1 MAAAPN
7 FQPAPSSGAAEV
19 LELPRRGMTICDGQ
33 GGTLTLD
40 LTRKEL
46 RWLVFACRRLL
57 AGSVPPGASMLK
69 VDAGNTVYLLSCLPH
84 ADGEAEIRIADLYD
98 PTQRAILPRDLAEM
112 MAALLERL
120 LDFQSASA
128 HLDA

>member
-1 MAAAPN
+1 MAAPN
-7 FQPAPSSGAAEV
+7 FQPPTPSGAAEV
-19 LELPRRGMTICDGQ
+19 LELRRQGMTICDGQ

-57 AGSVPPGASMLK
+57 AGTVPPGASMLK
-69 VDAGNTVYLLSCLPH
+69 VDIGITVYLLSCLPH
-84 ADGEAEIRIADLYD
+84 ADGAAEIRIADLYD
-98 PTQRAILPRDLAEM
+98 PTQRAILPRDLAEI
-112 MAALLERL
+112 MAALLEQL
-120 LDFQSASA
+120 LDLQSTGA